1 MRRLWWMAPAAL
13 LLALSAPAG
22 NAFQEDEVKPVPA
35 AQEDTPEDEVQA
47 LKDEYDDAMQEY
59 STLRRGARSPEDL
72 EAASEKYPS
81 ADDFAAR
88 FLAIAEKHPKGDAA
102 ADALVWVVERA
113 RSGEHG
119 GKALDLLLRDH
130 IERESLASICG
141 GMQRD
146 STVRAEGALRK
157 LMQKSPH
164 AAVQGMACFSLAKQL
179 NQQVEYA
186 ARVTESE
193 ESFER
198 YVGYLG
204 EEEAER
210 LSKLDAKATQKEV
223 ESLYARVSED
233 FRDLPYRGE
242 LTLGD
247 MAERNLFE
255 LRNLAIG
262 MVAPDIEGEDID
274 GVAFKLS
281 DYRGKVVVIDFW
293 GNW

>member
-47 LKDEYDDAMQEY
+47 LKDEYDDAVDEY
-59 STLRRGARSPEDL
+59 RELRRGAQSPEDL
-72 EAASEKYPS
+72 EAASQKYPS

-119 GKALDLLLRDH
+119 GKALDLLLQDH

-146 STVRAEGALRK
+146 TTTTAEKTLRV
-157 LMQKSPH
+157 LLGKSPH
-164 AAVQGMACFSLAKQL
+164 RSVQGMACFSLAKQL
-179 NQQVEYA
+179 DSQADVA
-186 ARVTESE
+186 VSLTEDSE
-193 ESFER
+193 ALANYSR
-198 YVGYLG
+198 RMD
-204 EEEAER
+204 EEEIGR
-210 LSKLDAKATQKEV
+210 LSKLDVKAAKKEI
-223 ESLYARVSED
+223 EALYARVSED
-233 FRDLPYRGE
+233 FADLPYRGE

-262 MVAPDIEGEDID
+262 KVAPDIEGEDID